1 MAWTA
6 ASFIQD
12 TETDGVGTGSA
23 TFTYPD
29 STTFTYSQR
38 VNVSTGQAAFITN
51 AKAAET
57 AFGSSKTT
65 RESREA
71 AILAGLN
78 A

>member
-1 MAWTA
+1 MAWTS
-6 ASFIQD
+6 ASFVQD

-38 VNVSTGQAAFITN
+38 VNVSTDRAAFITN
-51 AKAAET
+51 AKAAEAT
-57 AFGSSKTT
+57 FASAKTT
-65 RESREA
+65 RENREA
-71 AILAGLN
+71 TLLAELN